1 MELRYL
7 DINTTKM
14 KMITFTIADQR
25 TFNEYKVEFLKELS
39 KINDIS
45 FEMMRKWNVTSILS
59 DIYIFVWNLDLWNN
73 SLTVFDISKPGKVNE
88 IYSLGEVPGSKLSFY
103 RQSSL

>member
-1 MELRYL
+1 
-7 DINTTKM
+7 M

-45 FEMMRKWNVTSILS
+45 FEMMRK
-59 DIYIFVWNLDLWNN
+59 
-73 SLTVFDISKPGKVNE
+73 
-88 IYSLGEVPGSKLSFY
+88 
-103 RQSSL
+103 